1 MAKAPQKGSEEP
13 VKEGTVKHAD
23 LRFDR
28 NNPRSGDRTFANE
41 DDALKFLIQA
51 ADVDELVTSMQSAG
65 WVDFEPIIVQRKT
78 NIVFEG
84 NRRLVP
90 GIKAE

>member
-41 DDALKFLIQA
+41 CY
-51 ADVDELVTSMQSAG
+51 SACKIDPLSRG
-65 WVDFEPIIVQRKT
+65 IGVQ
-78 NIVFEG
+78 N
-84 NRRLVP
+84 
-90 GIKAE
+90 